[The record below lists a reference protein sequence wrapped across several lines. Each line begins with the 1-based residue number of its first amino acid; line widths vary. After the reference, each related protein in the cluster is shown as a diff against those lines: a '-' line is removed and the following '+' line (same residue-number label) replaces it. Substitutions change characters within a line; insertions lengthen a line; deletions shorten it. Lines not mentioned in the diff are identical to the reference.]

1 MAKYKLSNVAKEDL
15 IRIHQ
20 YGVKQFGIKQAD
32 NYFDSFFI
40 QFDLI
45 AENPFSF
52 NQSILLNPDIDDVYA
67 AWIAYSTK

>member
-1 MAKYKLSNVAKEDL
+1 MVKFKLSNVAKEDL